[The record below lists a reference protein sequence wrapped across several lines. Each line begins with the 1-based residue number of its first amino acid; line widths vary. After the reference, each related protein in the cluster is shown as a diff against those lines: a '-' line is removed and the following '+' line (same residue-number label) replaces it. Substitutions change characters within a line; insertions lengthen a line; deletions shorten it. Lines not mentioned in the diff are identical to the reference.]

1 MLFRSR
7 KALSLGAY
15 FNEIMEGTVA
25 VRERISRSK
34 YIPEEELAKIS
45 SINEEIK
52 ETIQLIVSEGGMTDD

>member
-1 MLFRSR
+1 
-7 KALSLGAY
+7 
-15 FNEIMEGTVA
+15 MEGTVA